1 MASSGI
7 VVVMNQILFSTNIL
21 ASYSY
26 KKKKIKGLLRCILF
40 CSDDM
45 MFSFCL
51 V

>member
-26 KKKKIKGLLRCILF
+26 KKKKDKRVIALHSILQ
-40 CSDDM
+40 
-45 MFSFCL
+45 
-51 V
+51 